1 MESIV
6 ESRTPQPDLTGTQ
19 VGRFLVRRRLGH
31 GGMGEVYLADDTL
44 LPRPVALKRLAPQ
57 LLGDAASQAR
67 LLNEARL
74 ASVVTHTHFARIYDA
89 FERGDETFIVMEYV
103 DGESLRQRLARGPLP
118 EAEVR
123 RVVGQ
128 IASAVQAAHDAGIIH
143 GDLKPDNV
151 LIEASS
157 GAVKVCDFGIARRV
171 AAVASSES
179 TTLGAA
185 NNTLAFS
192 GTPGYMAPEVLLG
205 EGAVPASDVFALGVM
220 CCEILTGAN
229 PFSAASVIATAN
241 RVLNEPLPD
250 LAARGVP
257 RALAEL
263 VARMADK
270 SAAARPSAREVVAA
284 LSGLG
289 TSEWRPA
296 TASRVGNDAS
306 GDSRGGAAA
315 TWRRSTLVAAS
326 MATLVALVA
335 LGVWM
340 ARTDTPDGPPTDQA
354 LNLVSA
360 STPRNLVIL
369 PFDVVGDE
377 PVSLGLATGLTET
390 VNAHLTQITTGS
402 ALQVIAPRIG
412 ARAAEM
418 TVADARAELGAHVVL
433 SGTIQRAG
441 SRLRVN
447 IVLTDAS
454 AARQLGG
461 DSVTVAGD
469 DPFALQDQV
478 VRGVARLL
486 AVDTT
491 SLTTT
496 SDHGTG
502 NRLAFDRYLQGR
514 GYLREYD
521 KLERVEQAVALF
533 EEALGFDENFA
544 LAHAGL
550 GEAYWRQFELTKTP
564 TWVDRARQACE
575 RAASLDRLRPEADAC
590 LAMVLGGT
598 GRNEEAAAAF
608 ERALKADGTN
618 EVWVSSLASTYERLG
633 RPTEAEATHKRAIA
647 LRPKAWTGYNELG
660 TYYFRRRQ
668 YPEAANMF
676 SQVVALAPDSFRGHA
691 NLGAAYFAQGAL
703 DNAVASF
710 ERSMAIR
717 PNYQAASNLG
727 TASFARRDYDRAVI
741 AFERAVQLNE
751 RESRVWLYLGSARL
765 WNGDSWPSQQAFA
778 KARELL
784 EELYRVN
791 SGDAQVLMGLGE
803 CAAALGESSKARGY
817 IDKAVAAAP
826 DSSALLLRAA
836 VVEEFFL
843 GRRAQAIALVLRA
856 RRAGLSDAEIAQ
868 IQALEGLR
876 PALDAQIRR

>member
-1 MESIV
+1 MDSIV
-6 ESRTPQPDLTGTQ
+6 ESRTPHPDLTGTQ
-19 VGRFLVRRRLGH
+19 VGRFLVRRKLGH

-44 LPRPVALKRLAPQ
+44 LPRPVALKRLVPQ
-57 LLGDAASQAR
+57 LLGDVASQAR

-74 ASVVTHTHFARIYDA
+74 ASVVSHTHFARIYDA

-103 DGESLRQRLARGPLP
+103 DGGSLRQRLAHGPLT

-128 IASAVQAAHDAGIIH
+128 IASAVQAAHEAGIIH

-157 GAVKVCDFGIARRV
+157 GTVKVCDFGIARRMP
-171 AAVASSES
+171 ASSSSE
-179 TTLGAA
+179 TTALGAV
-185 NNTLAFS
+185 NTLAFS

-205 EGAVPASDVFALGVM
+205 EGAVPASDIFALGVM
-220 CCEILTGAN
+220 CCEILTGTN
-229 PFSAASVIATAN
+229 PFGAASVMATAN

-250 LAARGVP
+250 LVARGVP
-257 RALAEL
+257 RALADL

-284 LSGLG
+284 LSTLG
-289 TSEWRPA
+289 TSEWA
-296 TASRVGNDAS
+296 TATAAGAGNHGG
-306 GDSRGGAAA
+306 GDGRAGAMA
-315 TWRRSTLVAAS
+315 TTGRPTRLVASVA
-326 MATLVALVA
+326 AIVALSG
-335 LGVWM
+335 LGIWM
-340 ARTDTPDGPPTDQA
+340 ARTDTPDGTPTGQPVDRA
-354 LNLVSA
+354 RA
-360 STPRNLVIL
+360 TAPRNLVIL
-369 PFDVVGDE
+369 PFEVVGDE

-390 VNAHLTQITTGS
+390 VNAHLTQITAGS
-402 ALQVIAPRIG
+402 VLQVIAPRLSP
-412 ARAAEM
+412 RTTEM
-418 TVADARAELGAHVVL
+418 TVADARADLGAHVVL

-447 IVLTDAS
+447 IVLTDA
-454 AARQLGG
+454 AAVRQLGG

-469 DPFALQDQV
+469 DPFSLQDQV

-486 AVDTT
+486 SVDATGMT
-491 SLTTT
+491 AG

-521 KLERVEQAVALF
+521 KLERVEQAVAHF
-533 EEALGFDENFA
+533 QEALGFDESFA

-550 GEAYWRQFELTKTP
+550 GEAYWRQFELTKAP
-564 TWVDRARQACE
+564 LWVDRARQACE
-575 RAASLDRLRPEADAC
+575 RAATLDRLRPEADAC

-618 EVWVSSLASTYERLG
+618 ELWVSALASSYEKLG

-668 YPEAANMF
+668 FAEASNMF
-676 SQVVALAPDSFRGHA
+676 AEVVALAPDSFRGHA
-691 NLGAAYFAQGAL
+691 NLGAAQFAKGAL
-703 DNAVASF
+703 DDAVASF

-727 TASFARRDYDRAVI
+727 TASFARHDYGRAVV

-751 RESRVWLYLGSARL
+751 REPRVWLYLGSAHL
-765 WNGDSWPSQQAFA
+765 WNGSKWPSSQAFA

-784 EELYRVN
+784 EELYQVN
-791 SGDAQVLMGLGE
+791 SGDPQVLMGLGE

-817 IDKAVAAAP
+817 IDRAIAASP
-826 DSSALLLRAA
+826 ESSALLLRAA

-843 GRRAQAIALVLRA
+843 GRRSQALALVLRA

-868 IQALEGLR
+868 TQALEGLR
-876 PALDAQIRR
+876 PALDAQIRQ